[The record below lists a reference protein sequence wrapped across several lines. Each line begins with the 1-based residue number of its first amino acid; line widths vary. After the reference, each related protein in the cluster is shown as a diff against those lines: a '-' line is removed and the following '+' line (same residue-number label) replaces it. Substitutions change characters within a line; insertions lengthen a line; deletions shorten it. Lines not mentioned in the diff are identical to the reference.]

1 MRVYKVVPV
10 PGRVVGKTAGE
21 AVAKMEGLSNTII
34 RESVGGWELIGTMPM
49 YVSGVDGVGVG
60 EPYNAMIFAR
70 EQLKEV
76 PSGSALEKRLRED
89 KK

>member
-34 RESVGGWELIGTMPM
+34 RESVGGWELIGTMP
-49 YVSGVDGVGVG
+49 
-60 EPYNAMIFAR
+60 R
-70 EQLKEV
+70 
-76 PSGSALEKRLRED
+76 RLSLLVH
-89 KK
+89 

>member
-10 PGRVVGKTAGE
+10 PGRIVGKTAGE
-21 AVAKMEGLSNTII
+21 AVAKIEGLSNTII
-34 RESVGGWELIGTMPM
+34 RESVGGWELIGTMPI
-49 YVSGVDGVGVG
+49 YVSTSNGAGVG

-76 PSGSALEKRLRED
+76 PSGSALEKRLQED